1 MNRFSKIQIRLHW
14 LTLMLIAITYAAM
27 ELRGWF
33 PKGSTP
39 YLLMKETHYNA
50 GVFVWFLMIIR
61 LIIKHKYHDP
71 AITPT
76 PPCMAN
82 VVSKDNAYHALHFF
96 FGTPVIRCRNHGLWW
111 KGLESPG
118 F

>member
-1 MNRFSKIQIRLHW
+1 MIRFSKIQIRLHW

-33 PKGSTP
+33 PKGSNT

-71 AITPT
+71 AITP
-76 PPCMAN
+76 PPPAWQMVAAKIMHILLYISFLALPLLGIAIMA
-82 VVSKDNAYHALHFF
+82 
-96 FGTPVIRCRNHGLWW
+96 
-111 KGLESPG
+111 
-118 F
+118 